1 MLQPTRPYV
10 GIRRVWSYRRGVAL
24 EPGLN
29 GSAELTVGVA
39 HTAIALRSGD
49 VPVLATPVV
58 VALCEEATVDAVS
71 SRLDAGSTTV
81 GTSVEI
87 DHLAPSAVGASVV
100 ALAELIA
107 VDGRRLTFAVE
118 VRDNT
123 DPVARGTVTRV
134 VVDRHRF
141 LDALDGD

>member
-1 MLQPTRPYV
+1 MS
-10 GIRRVWSYRRGVAL
+10 SYRRRVTL
-24 EPGLN
+24 EPGLD
-29 GSAELTVGVA
+29 GSVELTVGAV
-39 HTAIALRSGD
+39 HTAIAVRSGD

-118 VRDNT
+118 VREGT
-123 DPVARGTVTRV
+123 KTVARGTVTRV
-134 VVDRHRF
+134 VVDRDRF
-141 LDALDGD
+141 LDALGRG